1 MEDYI
6 IKGLTYLLI
15 ALTNVVVGYVI
26 LFLRKHKVIKELEAH
41 KEIVAI
47 GVTAVQEAYS
57 HMDGTEKFKLAKQW
71 ITKTAAA
78 KGLKIDEKQIDFLID
93 AVVKEAKI
101 SFGEAWKE
109 EK

>member
-41 KEIVAI
+41 REIVTI
-47 GVTAVQEAYS
+47 GVTAVQQAYS
-57 HMDGTEKFKLAKQW
+57 HMDGNEKFKLAKQW
-71 ITKTAAA
+71 ITKTAAS

-93 AVVKEAKI
+93 SVVKEAKI
-101 SFGEAWKE
+101 EFGKAWTE
-109 EK
+109 

>member
-6 IKGLTYLLI
+6 IKGLTYLLV
-15 ALTNVVVGYVI
+15 ALVNVVVGYVI

-47 GVTAVQEAYS
+47 GITAVQGAYANLN
-57 HMDGTEKFKLAKQW
+57 GAEKFLLAKEW
-71 ITKTAAA
+71 IIKTATT

-93 AVVKEAKI
+93 AMVKEAKI

-109 EK
+109 QK

>member
-41 KEIVAI
+41 KEIVNI
-47 GVTAVQEAYS
+47 SVKAVQEAYQEL
-57 HMDGTEKFKLAKQW
+57 DGNSKFAIAKQW
-71 ITKTAAA
+71 VIKTATS
-78 KGLKIDEKQIDFLID
+78 KGLKIDEEQLNFLID
-93 AVVKEAKI
+93 SVVKEAKL
-101 SFGEAWKE
+101 SAGKHWE
-109 EK
+109 EQK

>member
-41 KEIVAI
+41 REIVAI
-47 GVTAVQEAYS
+47 GVTAVQGAYAEL
-57 HMDGTEKFKLAKQW
+57 DGSEKFRMAKEW
-71 ITKTAAA
+71 IIKTAAA

-93 AVVKEAKI
+93 SVVKEAKI
-101 SFGEAWKE
+101 EFGKAWTE
-109 EK
+109 